1 MKTIVFL
8 TGAGIS
14 AESGIPT
21 FRDGNGLWN
30 NYNVE
35 DVASIGGWHRNPALM
50 LEFYTQRRRDLLKTE
65 PNDAHRAIAK
75 LQEKYRVVVITQ
87 NVDDLHERAGTDM
100 VLHLHGELRKV
111 CSSANKETCVHELPL
126 DVPLRM
132 GDKAEDGSQ
141 LRPYIVWFGED
152 VPNIQDACTLVQ
164 HADIFVVVGTSL
176 EVQPA
181 ASLVI
186 YSRAEQN
193 YVIDPYTPK
202 AMLEELD
209 PSLHVI
215 NLPATE
221 GMKVLLKE
229 LGVE

>member
-30 NYNVE
+30 NHNVE
-35 DVASIGGWHRNPALM
+35 DVASIEGWKRNPELV
-50 LEFYTQRRRDLLKTE
+50 LNFYNQRRADLMGVE
-65 PNDAHRAIAK
+65 PNDAHRAITK

-87 NVDDLHERAGTDM
+87 NVDDLHERAETDM

-111 CSSANKETCVHELPL
+111 CSSADKETCVHELPL
-126 DVPLRM
+126 DVPIHM
-132 GDKAEDGSQ
+132 GDRAEDESQ

-152 VPNIQDACTLVQ
+152 VPNIRKACAIVQ

-176 EVQPA
+176 NVHPA

-193 YVIDPYTPK
+193 YVIDPATPK
-202 AMLEELD
+202 EMLEAMD
-209 PSLHVI
+209 SSLHVI

-221 GMKVLLKE
+221 GMKVLLEK
-229 LGVE
+229 LGM

>member
-14 AESGIPT
+14 AESGIQT
-21 FRDGNGLWN
+21 FRDCNGLWN

-35 DVASIGGWHRNPALM
+35 DVASIDGWHRNPQLM
-50 LEFYTQRRRDLLKTE
+50 LEFYNKRRFDLLGVE
-65 PNDAHRAIAK
+65 PNDAHRAITK

-111 CSSANKETCVHELPL
+111 CSSADKETCVHELPL
-126 DVPLRM
+126 DIPIHI

-152 VPNIQDACTLVQ
+152 VPRFSDACNIVQ
-164 HADIFVVVGTSL
+164 SADIFVVIGTSL
-176 EVQPA
+176 EVYPA
-181 ASLVI
+181 ASLII
-186 YSRAEQN
+186 YSRAKQN
-193 YVIDPYTPK
+193 YIIDPNVPK
-202 AMLEELD
+202 DKLEELD
-209 PSLHVI
+209 SNIHVF
-215 NLPATE
+215 NMTATQ
-221 GMKVLLKE
+221 GMKKLLKE
-229 LGVE
+229 LGM